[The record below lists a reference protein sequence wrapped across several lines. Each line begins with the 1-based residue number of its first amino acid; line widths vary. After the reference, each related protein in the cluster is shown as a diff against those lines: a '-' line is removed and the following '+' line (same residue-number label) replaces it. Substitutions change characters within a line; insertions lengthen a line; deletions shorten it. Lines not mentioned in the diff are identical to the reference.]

1 MLQGIRGC
9 EDGDALIRMQ
19 NEQVFIAGDDEVSL
33 GGERA
38 SEHVVIVWIAAH
50 RRVKGLG
57 FDDLSQALVV
67 LHELSGGEARGE
79 HPVSKLV
86 ASDDLG
92 ELGQESGAGTNPLNA
107 YAQSF
112 LEWSAVHGRSP
123 QTIETRSRALK
134 RFIAWCDERD
144 LVHPKDVT
152 LPILERYQRYL
163 YHYRKPNG
171 APLTFGSQQTML
183 APLKGFFRWAAR
195 ERHLLYNPA
204 SELLLPRLPRR
215 LPHHILTV
223 ADIES
228 ILNQPDLGTPSGVR
242 DRAMLETLYSSGIR
256 RMELVHLC
264 LYDVDTRG
272 GSLTVRAGKGG
283 RDRVVPLGERA
294 AAWLDRYLEEVRPML
309 ITGHD
314 EGVCFLTDFGERFEK
329 NRLGDLVKRYVE
341 GAGLKVIG
349 SCHLFRHA
357 MATHMLENGADI
369 RYIQAILG
377 HNDLDT
383 TAIYTQV
390 SIHKLKAVHANTHP
404 ARLHRLTRSGEEPP
418 IPLEGGYEAGTQT

>member
-1 MLQGIRGC
+1 MLRPKHRSGTKP
-9 EDGDALIRMQ
+9 
-19 NEQVFIAGDDEVSL
+19 
-33 GGERA
+33 RA
-38 SEHVVIVWIAAH
+38 PTAAD
-50 RRVKGLG
+50 R
-57 FDDLSQALVV
+57 
-67 LHELSGGEARGE
+67 
-79 HPVSKLV
+79 
-86 ASDDLG
+86 
-92 ELGQESGAGTNPLNA
+92 NPLNA

-112 LEWSAVHGRSP
+112 LEWSAVHGLSA

-171 APLTFGSQQTML
+171 APLTFGSQQTIL
-183 APLKGFFRWAAR
+183 APLKVFFRWAAR

-215 LPHHILTV
+215 LPHHILSI
-223 ADIES
+223 ADIEG
-228 ILNQPDLGTPSGVR
+228 ILNQPDLGTPSGIR

-256 RMELVHLC
+256 RMELVHLS

-283 RDRVVPLGERA
+283 GDRVVPLGARA
-294 AAWLDRYLEEVRPML
+294 AAWLDRYLEEVRPVL
-309 ITGHD
+309 VTGHD
-314 EGVCFLTDFGERFEK
+314 EGVCFLTDFGEPFAK
-329 NRLGDLVKRYVE
+329 NRLGDLVKGYVE

-357 MATHMLENGADI
+357 MATHMLDNGADI
-369 RYIQAILG
+369 RYIQVILG

-404 ARLHRLTRSGEEPP
+404 ARLHRLTRSPEEPP
-418 IPLEGGYEAGTQT
+418 IPLEGGFEAGTQT